1 MLKYCGSYLA
11 KGEKSKAAAVIKLAG
26 GTEFLTSILAY
37 ALLIV
42 IPPLSAM
49 GTRKDETT
57 SIWIMIYGIAL
68 LANFLTETST
78 AVLQLANNF
87 KTIAILNLLQ
97 NSLTAAW
104 IAFLYFTSGNVYQVL
119 MAYLAGK
126 FIFGFG
132 VFITGF
138 AQLSNLLGKK
148 WWLTSIGIIE
158 DKKELFRFAV
168 STNLSGTV
176 NLLIRDSEVL
186 WIGFFWSSLEVG
198 YYKFG
203 LAIIN
208 HLFMPITPLLATTY
222 PEINRLITLKLWRP
236 LKNLLRKT
244 TIISLVW
251 TTACVVGLA
260 IFGKWLLTF
269 IRNGNYLP
277 SLPVVFILII
287 GYGMANILFWNRNL
301 LLSLNRP
308 NLPLIIM
315 AIIGLIKTI
324 FMLIFVPKLN
334 FLFQAGLLST
344 YFVISVMLIAYFG
357 IREIGKREKFVVD

>member
-1 MLKYCGSYLA
+1 MSKFNRILDDWKQDKSLGSIVRNTGYMFSSNTISMLLASIQSILAIIVLGPKDLGSFGLIVTLASNVNRFLSFRMGDLVVKYCGSYLA

-37 ALLIV
+37 ALLIA
-42 IPPLSAM
+42 IAPFAAKYIL
-49 GTRKDETT
+49 KDETT
-57 SIWIMIYGIAL
+57 SPWIMIYGIAL

-78 AVLQLANNF
+78 AVLQLANKF

-138 AQLSNLLGKK
+138 AQLSNLIGKK

-176 NLLIRDSEVL
+176 NLLYQ
-186 WIGFFWSSLEVG
+186 G
-198 YYKFG
+198 
-203 LAIIN
+203 
-208 HLFMPITPLLATTY
+208 
-222 PEINRLITLKLWRP
+222 
-236 LKNLLRKT
+236 
-244 TIISLVW
+244 
-251 TTACVVGLA
+251 
-260 IFGKWLLTF
+260 
-269 IRNGNYLP
+269 
-277 SLPVVFILII
+277 
-287 GYGMANILFWNRNL
+287 
-301 LLSLNRP
+301 
-308 NLPLIIM
+308 
-315 AIIGLIKTI
+315 
-324 FMLIFVPKLN
+324 
-334 FLFQAGLLST
+334 
-344 YFVISVMLIAYFG
+344 
-357 IREIGKREKFVVD
+357 